1 MRATVQ
7 TKEVRDAILDATDK
21 LLARYGYQKMTID
34 DLAAE
39 VGIGKGSIYL
49 HFKSKEEIALS
60 HVDRIIDRLCAR
72 LETTAMSDLAPDAKL
87 RKMALERVSYRFR
100 SVQHYTQSINEL
112 LSSLRAKLLARR
124 REHHLREA
132 EIFARVISEGQKQ
145 NQFIKSKPAQTATAF
160 ITATNALLPFGL
172 STKELGERKEIEAKA
187 LIVVNLLLRGIT
199 IHKEQS

>member
-7 TKEVRDAILDATDK
+7 TKEIRDAILDATDK

-60 HVDRIIDRLCAR
+60 HVDRIIERLCAR
-72 LETTAMSDLAPDAKL
+72 LETIAKSDLPPDERL
-87 RKMALERVSYRFR
+87 RKMSLERVSYRFG
-100 SVQHYTQSINEL
+100 SVQHYTKSINEL

-132 EIFARVISEGQKQ
+132 AIFARVISEGQKLKH
-145 NQFIKSKPAQTATAF
+145 FVKSNPDQTANAF
-160 ITATNALLPFGL
+160 ITATNALLPFAL
-172 STKELGERKEIEAKA
+172 STKELGKRKEIEDKA
-187 LIVVNLLLRGIT
+187 LLIVNLLLRGIT
-199 IHKEQS
+199 NHKEQS